1 MKKSHI
7 LLTAIAFLALVS
19 CSKEAGQS
27 FIEENIEF
35 ARAQIGKEIEV
46 IEAETQTILNPTH
59 RKADGSVNYCTVH
72 DWRAGFFPGSI
83 WLLYELTGDKE
94 YIPLAEKYTE
104 AIEEVKYITD
114 NHDVGFIC
122 MCSFGNGL
130 RLNNEKYEDII
141 IQTADALAT
150 RFNPVV
156 GLTQSWGTSESL
168 DRKYPVIID
177 NMMNLELFFKASELS
192 GDKKYYD
199 MAVSHADRTLKEHFR
214 PDGSCYHVV
223 DYDPVTGEV
232 RKKVTA
238 QGFSDESVWSRGHA
252 WAVYGY
258 TMAYR
263 YTGDRRYIDQAL
275 KTFHVIWDNPEM
287 PEDGV
292 PYWDMCAP
300 GFPDAFRDASSAA
313 IMASALY
320 EICTMDVENPQQYKD
335 DADKIM
341 ATLASPR
348 YRAQLGDNGR
358 FLLMHSVG
366 SLPGNA
372 EVDKPLNYAD
382 YYFLEALVRKM
393 KLER

>member
-1 MKKSHI
+1 MKKLLHI
-7 LLTAIAFLALVS
+7 LPGIALLALAS
-19 CSKEAGQS
+19 CTSGPNKS
-27 FIEENIEF
+27 FIDENIEF
-35 ARAQIGKEIEV
+35 AEAQIGQEIQIIESNTQEV
-46 IEAETQTILNPTH
+46 LNPIF
-59 RKADGSVNYCTVH
+59 RLADGSVKYGSVH
-72 DWRAGFFPGSI
+72 DWRAGFFPGSV
-83 WLLYELTGDKE
+83 WLLYELTGDDK
-94 YIPLAEKYTE
+94 YIPLAKKYTE
-104 AIEEVKYITD
+104 AIEDVKYITD

-141 IQTADALAT
+141 IATADALAT

-156 GLTQSWGTSESL
+156 GLTQSWGESEKL

-223 DYDPVTGEV
+223 DYDPETGEV

-238 QGFSDESVWSRGHA
+238 QGFADESVWSRGHA

-258 TMAYR
+258 AMAYR

-275 KTFHVIWDNPEM
+275 KTFHVIWDNPVM

-300 GFPDAFRDASSAA
+300 NIPDAIRDASSAA
-313 IMASALY
+313 ILASALY
-320 EICTMDVENPQQYKD
+320 EICTMDVDNPQQYKD

-341 ATLASPR
+341 STLASPR

-366 SLPGNA
+366 SLPGGA

-382 YYFLEALVRKM
+382 YYFLEALARKA
-393 KLER
+393 KLEK